1 MSQYAEK
8 TLENMRNYYEESEN
22 GHNIVSKIVKKGID
36 GYIAHSILEERTCFV
51 VCILDS
57 DASIF
62 TLSVYPSIHV
72 DIPYRHMF
80 SEYCSKVN
88 ANTKSGFFKLEGN
101 GNVYITES
109 QDVSNSFL
117 TSDVIKQLEIRLL
130 HSISIYSG
138 ELDKAAHGI
147 IPNFDISAII
157 KNYFLKNLGRTESKD
172 HGHTNVPDSFELFD
186 DLDEKEKNDEDN
198 IPKEVNTEEQ
208 DISIESIDD
217 LLHILANC
225 DDE

>member
-1 MSQYAEK
+1 MSQYTEK
-8 TLENMRNYYEESEN
+8 TLENMRKYYEESEN

-36 GYIAHSILEERTCFV
+36 GYIAHSILEDRTCFV

-57 DASIF
+57 DASVF
-62 TLSVYPSIHV
+62 TLGIYPSIHV

-88 ANTKSGFFKLEGN
+88 ENNRSGFFKLEEN
-101 GNVYITES
+101 GNVYIAES
-109 QDVSNSFL
+109 QDVSTSFL

-130 HSISIYSG
+130 HSISIYSE

-147 IPNFDISAII
+147 IPTLDLSAII
-157 KNYFLKNLGRTESKD
+157 KKHFFKNLGRTENKCF
-172 HGHTNVPDSFELFD
+172 GHTKVSDSIELFD
-186 DLDEKEKNDEDN
+186 NQDKKENNDENNVKAEFD
-198 IPKEVNTEEQ
+198 TEEQ
-208 DISIESIDD
+208 NISIESIDD
-217 LLHILANC
+217 LLRFLANC